1 MKKTI
6 ARQILAPT
14 LTVIAVGMAITAVI
28 TDIISSISLKKNIKS
43 NMVQTAEALTVKTD
57 SWINELTNALAYFST
72 THNQM
77 TSNTEEDLDQFNRQY
92 PVYEMVA
99 IADSNGN
106 VTAASNNV
114 SIANFN
120 IADRVYFKE
129 ARKGSTFVSEVL
141 ISKVNNTPVFVIAR
155 PHRTTEQKNGVL
167 FASVKISDFSEK
179 FIEPI
184 TVGTSGYAYA
194 IMENGELIA
203 HPDKSLLLSNKTSS
217 YSFIQD
223 MLNNHGNGF
232 MEYKWEGKPKLVAYA
247 KSHSTRWLFAVGADT
262 NDLFSDIKQIRVY
275 STLSIGVVLIIITMI
290 IINIVHSIIVVLN
303 KGIKFSEQV
312 KKGDIS
318 QRLQIDRHDEIG
330 NLTSSLDEMADQ
342 LEARSIAIENISKG
356 SLTEEINVE
365 YTEDRLGNS
374 LKSMTNSLH
383 QIVTHII
390 DAASQ
395 VSSASEQ
402 VSESSVSLSQ
412 GATETAATLEE
423 IAGSLNEINSE
434 VNSNATFAQN
444 STEKMDDLKKVATVS
459 SDNMKQLMLS
469 MQDITVSSRQIQEI
483 IKVIDDIAFQTNLLA
498 LNAAVEAARA
508 GSHGKGFSVVAE
520 EVRNLAARSADA
532 AKQTETLIQITVQN
546 IEKGNDVASI
556 TGTNLSNVLAEV
568 EEINSVFTTITENSS
583 MQAEK
588 LEEISEAIG
597 QIDIVTQQT
606 AANSEETAAISEELS
621 SQAQEMMSVLSFF
634 KLEHTI
640 PTPPMLSNKD
650 W

>member
-120 IADRVYFKE
+120 IADRDYFKE